1 MYAHLFRKSF
11 IINSSISTVTLIN
24 FNVSDITAKEI
35 EPFAVFN
42 KLIEY
47 EKSENKEPTFFIVRD
62 DLFNPIIKQYSIMLG
77 LGHSEYKDIIEQN
90 YIYDLL
96 CVKLYE
102 STFEQRNFKFVEK
115 EKWPYSEEQE
125 MTREYHKYLPLE
137 YWVNYVFRIPKVTK
151 EYMRL
156 LDLYN
161 ENRSL
166 EDKEPEPDLMKFIR
180 DPHNN
185 MGYEDEFSYPMFNKR
200 LMLSLINKAYLLKG
214 EPYADKFIF

>member
-11 IINSSISTVTLIN
+11 IINHSIASVTLIN
-24 FNVSDITAKEI
+24 FKVSDLVAEEI
-35 EPFAVFN
+35 EPFAVFD

-47 EKSENKEPTFFIVRD
+47 EKSEDKELVFFIVKD
-62 DLFNPIIKQYSIMLG
+62 ELFNPIIKQYSIMLG
-77 LGHSEYKDIIEQN
+77 LSHSEYKDIIEQN

-102 STFEQRNFKFVEK
+102 STFEQRNFQFVDK

-125 MTREYHKYLPLE
+125 MPKEYHKYLPLE
-137 YWVNYVFRIPKVTK
+137 YWVNYVFHKPEIAR

-166 EDKEPEPDLMKFIR
+166 EDKEPEPDLLKFIR
-180 DPHNN
+180 DPNNN

-200 LMLSLINKAYLLKG
+200 LMLSLMNKGYLLKG
-214 EPYADKFIF
+214 EPIC

>member
-1 MYAHLFRKSF
+1 M
-11 IINSSISTVTLIN
+11 
-24 FNVSDITAKEI
+24 
-35 EPFAVFN
+35 P
-42 KLIEY
+42 
-47 EKSENKEPTFFIVRD
+47 
-62 DLFNPIIKQYSIMLG
+62 
-77 LGHSEYKDIIEQN
+77 
-90 YIYDLL
+90 
-96 CVKLYE
+96 
-102 STFEQRNFKFVEK
+102 
-115 EKWPYSEEQE
+115 
-125 MTREYHKYLPLE
+125 REYHKYLPLE

-200 LMLSLINKAYLLKG
+200 LMLSLMNKAYLLKG

>member
-1 MYAHLFRKSF
+1 MYAHLFKKSF
-11 IINSSISTVTLIN
+11 IINLSISTVTIIN
-24 FNVSDITAKEI
+24 FKLSDSTANDI
-35 EPFAVFN
+35 EPFAVFD
-42 KLIEY
+42 KIIEY
-47 EKSENKEPTFFIVRD
+47 EKSEEKEPVFFIVKD
-62 DLFNPIIKQYSIMLG
+62 ELFNPILKQYCIWLG
-77 LGHSEYKDIIEQN
+77 IGHDEYKDIIEQN

-102 STFEQRNFKFVEK
+102 STFEQRNFFFESKD
-115 EKWPYSEEQE
+115 KWPNITKQE
-125 MTREYHKYLPLE
+125 IPTEYHKYLPLE
-137 YWVNYVFRIPKVTK
+137 YWVNYVFHKPEITR

-200 LMLSLINKAYLLKG
+200 LMLSLMNKGYLLKG
-214 EPYADKFIF
+214 EPIC